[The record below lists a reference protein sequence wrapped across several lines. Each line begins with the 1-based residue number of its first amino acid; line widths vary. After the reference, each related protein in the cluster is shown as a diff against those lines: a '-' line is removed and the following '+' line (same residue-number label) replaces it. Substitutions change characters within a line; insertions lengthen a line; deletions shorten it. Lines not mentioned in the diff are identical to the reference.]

1 LVPLG
6 HLGGVMKTKNTTTE
20 ALFDSILSSSLCRID
35 GPKIDLL
42 ETIRDLCDSIC
53 DEEETD
59 WNLGEFQEFDLASF
73 LVGAYWSL
81 TEWHGGQE
89 TETYATLCSIGE
101 VFSPG
106 MTSGP
111 EGDSEQSA
119 FDLVS
124 AYISD
129 K

>member
-1 LVPLG
+1 
-6 HLGGVMKTKNTTTE
+6 MKTLTTTE
-20 ALFDSILSSSLCRID
+20 SLFDSILASSLCRID
-35 GPKIDLL
+35 GPEIDLL
-42 ETIRDLCDSIC
+42 ETIRELCFTIR

-59 WNLGEFQEFDLASF
+59 WNLGEFHEFDLASF

-81 TEWHGGQE
+81 TECHGGQASG
-89 TETYATLCSIGE
+89 TYATLCSIGE

-111 EGDSEQSA
+111 EGTSEQSA

-124 AYISD
+124 DYISD